1 MNDKLNTETMDRR
14 DEITGGS
21 ARTHGRDPCLHLLRG
36 LVGEGHAENVR
47 LGNAHSLKKIGVALG
62 QGPGFAGT
70 SSGYDSDGAL
80 SAFYGF
86 HLFYVQLIIHVAF
99 YLARTN
105 ISPACAKVGYKR
117 TGIILLSLG
126 E

>member
-1 MNDKLNTETMDRR
+1 MDRR

-21 ARTHGRDPCLHLLRG
+21 ARTHGRNPRLHLLRRF
-36 LVGEGHAENVR
+36 VRESHAEDVR

-62 QGPGFAGT
+62 KGSGLTGT
-70 SSGYDSDGAL
+70 CSGYDPDGAL

-86 HLFYVQLIIHVAF
+86 HLFYVKLIIHVAC